1 MVELSP
7 SDLFEIR
14 QESLFSSRDEDY
26 LFDLYSPLV
35 GAKASAFYLAML
47 HLEQGVTY
55 SHEDFLSRGQSSI
68 GEFVSALP
76 ALEAVGLVATYF
88 KKGEKF
94 NYFVYCLY
102 APKTPKE
109 FFDNILFIGTL
120 RKYLDNDKINALAKK
135 YSLLPP
141 PEGFSNVSE
150 SFRAYFSPNLND
162 PSYQQGTLS
171 SGGRSSG
178 SISTGFDKNA
188 FLRSLLSLDPRFNEG
203 SFSKEE
209 MIKIARLAALYS
221 YSEEAM
227 AGFCKDH
234 YDFAASFGSRLDFD
248 GLEQEAQDHLSF
260 THLHSEGSNVNSSGE
275 TLHGDG
281 AVASV
286 VRSMDKLTPTDYLSR
301 LQHGNKPAPADL
313 RLLHELVV
321 DMGLSQGACN
331 ALILYMMVNNNGIL
345 SKSYMEKIAGGMVRA
360 NLSNALDAMNYLT
373 STAKRH
379 TSAAPKKTTSEAP
392 AAPSPAVSSPD
403 EAISD
408 SDFNDLMSNLYT
420 PTKK

>member
-35 GAKASAFYLAML
+35 GAKATAFYLAML

-55 SHEDFLSRGQSSI
+55 SHEDFLARGQSSV
-68 GEFVSALP
+68 GELMSALP

-109 FFDNILFIGTL
+109 YFDNILFIGTL

-141 PEGFSNVSE
+141 PEGFDNVSE
-150 SFRAYFSPNLND
+150 SFRNFFSPNLND

-188 FLRSLLSLDPRFNEG
+188 FLRSLLSLDPRFGTE

-209 MIKIARLAALYS
+209 MVKIARLAALYS

-227 AGFCKDH
+227 AGFVKDH
-234 YDFAASFGSRLDFD
+234 FDFASKFGSRLDFD
-248 GLEQEAQDHLSF
+248 GLEQAAQDHLSF
-260 THLHSEGSNVNSSGE
+260 THLHSEGAASSSGE

-313 RLLHELVV
+313 RLINELVV

-379 TSAAPKKTTSEAP
+379 TPFASKKTPEAP
-392 AAPSPAVSSPD
+392 APASPAVSSPD
-403 EAISD
+403 ETISD
-408 SDFNDLMSNLYT
+408 QDFNDLMSNLYT
-420 PTKK
+420 PDKK

>member
-26 LFDLYSPLV
+26 LFDLYTPLV
-35 GAKASAFYLAML
+35 GLKGVAFFLAML
-47 HLEQGVTY
+47 HCEQGVTY
-55 SHEDFLSRGQSSI
+55 SHEDFLSKAQSSI
-68 GEFVSALP
+68 GELSQALP
-76 ALEAVGLVATYF
+76 ALEAVGLVSSYL

-120 RKYLDNDKINALAKK
+120 RKYLDNDKIGAIAKK

-141 PEGFSNVSE
+141 PEGFANVSE
-150 SFRAYFSPNLND
+150 SFRIYFSPNLND
-162 PSYQQGTLS
+162 AVYQQGTLTSGGHS
-171 SGGRSSG
+171 SGVV
-178 SISTGFDKNA
+178 STGFDKNA
-188 FLRSLLSLDPRFNEG
+188 FLRSLLSLDPRYSEG

-209 MIKIARLAALYS
+209 MVKIARLSALYS

-227 AGFCKDH
+227 AGFVKDH
-234 YDFAASFGSRLDFD
+234 FEFAAPLGQRLDYP
-248 GLEQEAQDHLSF
+248 GLSQTAQDHLSF
-260 THLHSEGSNVNSSGE
+260 SHLHSDGSVASSSSAV
-275 TLHGDG
+275 HGDSG
-281 AVASV
+281 LASV
-286 VRSMDKLTPTDYLSR
+286 VRSMDKLTPTEYLSR

-313 RLLHELVV
+313 RLLNELVV

-331 ALILYMMVNNNGIL
+331 ALVLYMVANNNGIL
-345 SKSYMEKIAGGMVRA
+345 SKAYMEKIAGGMVRA

-373 STAKRH
+373 LTAKR
-379 TSAAPKKTTSEAP
+379 KKEPLP
-392 AAPSPAVSSPD
+392 AKKEEDSAPSANVSSPD

-408 SDFNDLMSNLYT
+408 ADFQDLMSNLYT
-420 PTKK
+420 PEKK